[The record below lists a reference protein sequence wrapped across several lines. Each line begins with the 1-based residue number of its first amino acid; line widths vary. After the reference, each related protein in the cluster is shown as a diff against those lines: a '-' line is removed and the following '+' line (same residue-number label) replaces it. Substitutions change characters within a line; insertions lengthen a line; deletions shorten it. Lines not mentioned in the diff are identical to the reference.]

1 MIIWRLTGFVN
12 RNQVIFP
19 LIFLLTMLYNRFTK
33 VKSILMDNEICRY
46 SPGTSCRQAQ
56 LHGRLSLYGQR
67 FRNHFYSDI
76 RCSLRIE
83 APHTAERYGIFML
96 ISTKGRYSLRVM
108 IDLAEHQ
115 TDDYIPLK
123 EIAARQEISEKY
135 LESIIKLLVKGR
147 FLTGLRGKGG
157 GYRLIRSAADYSVGE
172 ILEAV
177 GEQLAPVSC
186 LLPETEPCD
195 RESACP
201 TIAMWKKFNQ
211 LSHDFFYGITLADL
225 TAP

>member
-1 MIIWRLTGFVN
+1 M
-12 RNQVIFP
+12 
-19 LIFLLTMLYNRFTK
+19 M
-33 VKSILMDNEICRY
+33 
-46 SPGTSCRQAQ
+46 
-56 LHGRLSLYGQR
+56 
-67 FRNHFYSDI
+67 
-76 RCSLRIE
+76 
-83 APHTAERYGIFML
+83 
-96 ISTKGRYSLRVM
+96 ISTRGRYALRVM
-108 IDLAEHQ
+108 IDLAEQ
-115 TDDYIPLK
+115 KTDSYVPLK

-135 LESIIKLLVKGR
+135 LESILKLLVKGKI
-147 FLTGLRGKGG
+147 LTGLRGKGG

-195 RESACP
+195 RAPACP

-225 TAP
+225 ATP